1 MVTTAVLSTKI
12 SEVENKIPDNSKR
25 ITGQE
30 FNKLTV
36 ENFAARLKE
45 VDLMNKTNF
54 DNKLTSFKKRIT
66 SNNTKY
72 LEIQEKLKDYKQKI
86 IIFS

>member
-1 MVTTAVLSTKI
+1 MSKKI

-25 ITGQE
+25 ITGKE

-36 ENFAARLKE
+36 EKFAARLKE

-54 DNKLTSFKKRIT
+54 HNKVTSFKKRIT

-86 IIFS
+86 ITFS